1 MWQVMLMD
9 STSTQGS
16 DLLSALPRMTEE
28 EFIPEISALAIDAN
42 GRLIPKKR
50 KSQYIVTFDY
60 RDRRISARFSGGSK
74 EPIRME
80 LGCRL
85 QRLPYSCEGLKNRQG
100 VVRKVYRAQ
109 SMRLGQMA
117 VTHHQ
122 WLYLRDTIRVPAT
135 KLTARWLVT
144 QLTLGAVIMGPI
156 IDLFATP
163 DPIA

>member
-1 MWQVMLMD
+1 M
-9 STSTQGS
+9 SSAAGGS
-16 DLLSALPRMTEE
+16 MDLLASLPRISEDD
-28 EFIPEISALAIDAN
+28 FIPEISALAIDSS
-42 GRLIPKKR
+42 GRLVPKKR

-60 RDRRISARFSGGSK
+60 RDRRVSARFSGGSK

-85 QRLPYSCEGLKNRQG
+85 QRLPYSCEGLKTRQD
-100 VVRKVYRAQ
+100 VVRKLYRAQ

-122 WLYLRDTIRVPAT
+122 WLYLRDNIRLPAA
-135 KLTARWLVT
+135 KLTAHWLVT
-144 QLTLGAVIMGPI
+144 QLTYGALLLGPV
-156 IDLFATP
+156 IDLFATS